1 MRANRYGEQSPP
13 PFRSR
18 RLYSANGQWFFD
30 TRESEQFGPFRDQDE
45 AKKALAVFVAQK
57 LRGSGAGTSGSG
69 HLRHGSQ
76 DGIEYMVD
84 ELSKFISLRSNHG
97 QTAALAWA
105 NQRLKVLADYG
116 RGITNPKDRM
126 EALQYAMNQE

>member
-1 MRANRYGEQSPP
+1 MQANRYGEQSPP

-30 TRESEQFGPFRDQDE
+30 TRESEQFGPFLDQEE
-45 AKKALAVFVAQK
+45 AKKALAVFIAQK
-57 LRGSGAGTSGSG
+57 LRGSGADRSGTG

-84 ELSKFISLRSNHG
+84 ELSKFINLRSNQG

-105 NQRLKVLADYG
+105 NRRLKVLADYG
-116 RGITNPKDRM
+116 RGITNAKDRM